1 MPRCKNDALLNKIG
15 VKKLDKLTEVDFSVL
30 GDADSCVKMNA
41 KNYTDLGNFITS
53 TSYQRLNIPKDMFSC
68 LPEGCKNTGT
78 LSVSL
83 REGSVI
89 GTVGYDI
96 KADATEFYAGVL
108 TYYVWAEEPGEYNV
122 MTNISD
128 IRGGNH
134 SDTYKT
140 TLKSANGK
148 EFMPVIV
155 DFSRAPWARNERG
168 WEASIDGVH
177 LEIDVEIPQNE
188 APVFDSYIDFG
199 LSSFYIYDSLEM
211 LEINDVVKIG
221 CLDDFSGDITIDAA
235 DASCFGSGYD
245 PSSISIERTLTG
257 KAATP
262 NYWKLNPLEQK
273 GDRTDGYFIH
283 TIQREVRPIDASQFG
298 DFYEFDKFGVVHLG
312 DMYTEECG
320 FTTAQLSDNCNVTS
334 AELNRVNSPIPLEVD
349 ENQFIVLDGK
359 HTDPKYA
366 GMVLVHKDLIGEH
379 IIVSYPKQA
388 DVEHFVGNENDLEY
402 RRVRM
407 SFSKMQ
413 TDKTR
418 IVYVYNNVL
427 ITSFPETVNNEEG
440 SFNFNISIQRDQN
453 GNFYEKFRI
462 TE

>member
-15 VKKLDKLTEVDFSVL
+15 VKKLGKLTEVDFSVL
-30 GDADSCVKMNA
+30 SDADSCIKINA
-41 KNYTDLGNFITS
+41 KSYLSLTSAGDETSAITS
-53 TSYQRLNIPKDMFSC
+53 SAFQRLKVPQDMFSC

-78 LSVSL
+78 LVMTTT
-83 REGSVI
+83 GGTYAGANFVI
-89 GTVGYDI
+89 
-96 KADATEFYAGVL
+96 KEDATDFYAGVM
-108 TYYVWAEEPGEYNV
+108 TYYVWVQDPGTYRVRTAMKGLKN
-122 MTNISD
+122 TDSD
-128 IRGGNH
+128 IYY
-134 SDTYKT
+134 TEVQ
-140 TLKSANGK
+140 SALGE
-148 EFMPVIV
+148 EFLPVLV
-155 DFSRAPWARNERG
+155 DFSKVPNSNTGNG
-168 WEASIDGVH
+168 WFAEVEGAQVEAYVHKMDDG
-177 LEIDVEIPQNE
+177 EE
-188 APVFDSYIDFG
+188 AVPYSFG
-199 LSSFYIYDSLEM
+199 LSSFYVYESLEM
-211 LEINDVVKIG
+211 LEVNDVVKIG

-262 NYWKLNPLEQK
+262 NYWKLNPLEQR
-273 GDRTDGYFIH
+273 GDKTDGYFIH
-283 TIQREVRPIDASQFG
+283 TVEREVRSIEAFG
-298 DFYEFDKFGVVHLG
+298 EFGVIHLG
-312 DMYTEECG
+312 DMFVEECG
-320 FTTAQLSDNCNVTS
+320 FTTAQLSDDCNVTQS
-334 AELNRVNSPIPLEVD
+334 ELNRVNSPIPIELD
-349 ENQFIVLDGK
+349 ENQFIVLDGRFTETG
-359 HTDPKYA
+359 HA
-366 GMVLVHKDLIGEH
+366 GMILVHKDLIGEH

-407 SFSKMQ
+407 SFSKMH

-418 IVYVYNNVL
+418 VVYVYNNVL